1 MERVIQST
9 PVGQAQGMCP
19 GCGLAMEEAR
29 CGHCGVALRA
39 GDYRIVQVLAQGPHA
54 RLYLA
59 EDEEGRRVAL
69 KELLFALLPSAEQL
83 DAFERE
89 SALLRELRHPRIP
102 RFIRGF
108 TEGSGVHTRM
118 YLAQEY
124 VSGRS
129 LAAELEQRRFTEEE
143 VRGIAEEVLEILDYL
158 HRLSPKVLHRDIKP
172 ANLVRG
178 ADGGLVLVDF
188 GAARL
193 ITGQQTHRSTLVGT
207 FGYMPP
213 EQLGGTVDERS
224 DLYALGAT
232 LIHLLTGKAPET
244 MLGKG
249 LELDFRR
256 HLDCSAHLEQF
267 LSRLVAVRAE
277 ARFASAREALAFLQ
291 GQSLRPRARRNL
303 IGFALS
309 LGMAMLVAGL
319 VMMSGPRAPLA
330 EAPRE
335 TVSSPPVREEPPA
348 VAPTVPQ
355 LPEKGLRSP
364 EPLPRSTRVP
374 FEWIMADWQLGRP
387 GHWVQDTSGRDH
399 HGLVP
404 IEGVRGAFSGLEFL
418 GTTGVVEIPYH
429 PDLELRAPFS
439 LLANVNF
446 GSFENERGVIYWRGE
461 NPGREAVSVETR
473 PGAVL
478 RFSVTQQDGKVRLIE
493 GLLPPSHKER
503 SLMIYATLDAQG
515 EMLLYAGCD
524 LVARG
529 SLTGPALV
537 KLDPARAPA
546 VNLGGV
552 QGQRYGFHGQIHSI
566 RLMRGVMAKSEGS
579 SCSFSLKNMDP

>member
-1 MERVIQST
+1 MERVAHS
-9 PVGQAQGMCP
+9 PAAGEGVGTCP

-39 GDYRIVQVLAQGPHA
+39 GGYRIIRVLSQGPHA

-89 SALLRELRHPRIP
+89 ATLLRELRHPRIP
-102 RFIRGF
+102 RFVKGF

-129 LAAELEQRRFTEEE
+129 LASELEQRRFTEEE

-178 ADGGLVLVDF
+178 VDGGWVLVDF
-188 GAARL
+188 GAARS
-193 ITGQQTHRSTLVGT
+193 IAGQQTHRATLVGT

-232 LIHLLTGKAPET
+232 LIHLLAGKPPET

-256 HLDCSAHLEQF
+256 HVDISAHLEHF
-267 LSRLVAVRAE
+267 LARLVAPRSE
-277 ARFASAREALAFLQ
+277 ARLASAREALAYLR
-291 GQSLRPRARRNL
+291 GQSTRPVLRRNL
-303 IGFALS
+303 LGFALS
-309 LGMAMLVAGL
+309 MGMALLLAGL
-319 VMMSGPRAPLA
+319 VLGLRASSAERRQEPEPLQAQPTREEGPAPT
-330 EAPRE
+330 APR
-335 TVSSPPVREEPPA
+335 
-348 VAPTVPQ
+348 
-355 LPEKGLRSP
+355 LPERALRQP
-364 EPLPRSTRVP
+364 EPLPKSTRVP
-374 FEWIMADWQLGRP
+374 FDWIMAHWELGRP
-387 GHWVQDTSGRDH
+387 GVWVQDTSGHDH

-404 IEGVRGAFSGLEFL
+404 TEGVRGAYSALEFL
-418 GTTGVVEIPYH
+418 GTTGVVEV
-429 PDLELRAPFS
+429 PDHRDFALRAPFS
-439 LLANVNF
+439 LTANVRF
-446 GSFENERGVIYWRGE
+446 GSFENERGVIFWRGE
-461 NPGREAVSVETR
+461 SSGREALSLETR

-478 RFSVTQQDGKVRLIE
+478 RLSLTQENGEVHFIE
-493 GLLPPSHKER
+493 GLLPPQWKNQSM
-503 SLMIYATLDAQG
+503 LIYATLDEHG
-515 EMLLYAGCD
+515 ELLLYAGCE

-529 SLTGPALV
+529 SLTGAPLLE
-537 KLDPARAPA
+537 LDPSRAPA

-552 QGQRYGFHGQIHSI
+552 KGQRHGFHGELWSVQ
-566 RLMRGVMAKSEGS
+566 LMRGVMEKQEGP
-579 SCSFSLKNMDP
+579 SCSFSLKRMGE